1 MSVLRTPAARCQ
13 IEIPRIKG
21 SRFVAV
27 IDRTADLAAADA
39 VLAAS
44 RAALPSATHYAHAS
58 RIDERTER
66 VSDDGEVRG
75 TAGRPI
81 LARLA
86 GQSLLQVTLVV
97 VRYYGGTKLGKG
109 GLVRAYGEAA
119 SAALAAVEVVEE
131 PLRRVVTMTCPYSLA
146 AKLQDRVARGGG
158 VVVRTDYDVAV
169 TLVLALPVGD
179 DDLLAT
185 LLDHPG
191 VHLR

>member
-1 MSVLRTPAARCQ
+1 MPALRTPAARRQ

-21 SRFVAV
+21 SRFIAV
-27 IDRTADLAAADA
+27 IDRTADLASADA
-39 VLAAS
+39 VLAEL
-44 RAALPSATHYAHAS
+44 RVALPGATHYAHAS
-58 RIDERTER
+58 RIDARTER

-97 VRYYGGTKLGKG
+97 IRYYGGTKLGKG

-119 SAALAAVEVVEE
+119 SAVLAAVEVVEE
-131 PLRRVVTMTCPYSLA
+131 PLRRVVTLTCPYSLA
-146 AKLQDRVARGGG
+146 GKLQDRTVRGGG
-158 VVVRTDYDVAV
+158 VVVRSDYDAAV
-169 TLVLALPVGD
+169 TLVLALPVD
-179 DDLLAT
+179 DEDLLAT

-191 VHLR
+191 VRQH

>member
-1 MSVLRTPAARCQ
+1 MPSLRTPAARCQ

-21 SRFVAV
+21 SRFIAV
-27 IDRTADLAAADA
+27 IERTAALSEADA
-39 VLAAS
+39 VLAAVQV
-44 RAALPSATHYAHAS
+44 ALPGATHYAHAS
-58 RIDERTER
+58 RIDARTER

-81 LARLA
+81 LARLT

-131 PLRRVVTMTCPYSLA
+131 PLRHVVTLTCSYALA
-146 AKLQDRVARGGG
+146 GKLQDRTVRGGG
-158 VVVRTDYDVAV
+158 GGVSTSYDAAV
-169 TLVLALPVGD
+169 TLVLALPVGE
-179 DDLLAT
+179 DDLLAS

>member
-1 MSVLRTPAARCQ
+1 MPSLRTPAARCL

-21 SRFVAV
+21 SRFIAV
-27 IDRTADLAAADA
+27 IERTADLPAADA
-39 VLAAS
+39 VLAAV
-44 RAALPSATHYAHAS
+44 RAELPGATHYAHAS
-58 RIDERTER
+58 RIDARTER

-81 LARLA
+81 LARLT

-119 SAALAAVEVVEE
+119 SAALAAAELVEE
-131 PLRRVVTMTCPYSLA
+131 PLRRVVTLSCSYALA
-146 AKLQDRVARGGG
+146 GKLQDRTVRGGG
-158 VVVRTDYDVAV
+158 VVLRTDYGSAV
-169 TLVLALPVGD
+169 TLTLALPVGE
-179 DDLLAT
+179 DDLLET

-191 VHLR
+191 VHQG